1 MRADAQR
8 NYERLLEVAREVVTE
23 NGADASLRD
32 VARRAGVGLGTLYRH
47 FPTRDAL
54 LEALLRA
61 SFDELAARASV
72 LEESSK
78 SDVALVSWMREAVA
92 VAHNLRGAVVSM
104 MVAIEDPD
112 SALHAS
118 TVTMRAACS
127 RLLIW
132 AQTEGKARK
141 DVDGA
146 DLFSLISAL
155 AWLNDQPSCAPRAA
169 HLFDVI
175 ASAILHSDRAAS

>member
-1 MRADAQR
+1 MRVDAQR
-8 NYERLLEVAREVVTE
+8 NYDRLIEVAREVVTE
-23 NGADASLRD
+23 QGADASLRD

-61 SFDELAARASV
+61 SFDKLTARASA
-72 LEESSK
+72 LEGSNK
-78 SDVALVSWMREAVA
+78 SDEALLIWMGEAVA
-92 VAHNLRGAVVSM
+92 VAHNLRGAVTSM
-104 MVAIEDPD
+104 MAAIEDPG
-112 SALHAS
+112 SALHTS
-118 TVTMRAACS
+118 TVTMRTACS
-127 RLLIW
+127 KLLAR

-141 DVDGA
+141 DLDGA

-169 HLFDVI
+169 HLFEVI
-175 ASAILHSDRAAS
+175 TSAIFPCGQGGI